1 MPGPV
6 AQWVPASETRTSS
19 TVIAVLA
26 IVLLV
31 VVVLP
36 LISIIALI
44 FLGGRVSEILSSI
57 GTSV

>member
-1 MPGPV
+1 
-6 AQWVPASETRTSS
+6 
-19 TVIAVLA
+19 VLF
-26 IVLLV
+26 V